1 MLQGPCLCSEGAYA
15 QSLIARPNS
24 SLGVGK
30 KGKRGEFRT
39 ALEVPKRRKSYLRY
53 GMRQVY
59 ACLLRLSAPELMLV
73 PIDPFFLFA
82 RRYGG
87 FSFGMD
93 VINMLIKI

>member
-39 ALEVPKRRKSYLRY
+39 ALEVPKRRKATVCAKCMPPSSICA
-53 GMRQVY
+53 GTDV
-59 ACLLRLSAPELMLV
+59 SA
-73 PIDPFFLFA
+73 DRSFFSFSL
-82 RRYGG
+82 GG
-87 FSFGMD
+87 TEDFSFGLD
-93 VINMLIKI
+93 VIKRKGN